1 MANRKKKILTDADI
15 AKMRDIET
23 YEHSDKKRT
32 NNPPVGMAQHDKTSE
47 VIKTYQFDPH
57 LDPTLQWAGKA
68 EGTSFEIPTS
78 SIHIHESIKP
88 HKIIRAVQSI
98 GDDYEDQQ
106 GFS

>member
-47 VIKTYQFDPH
+47 VIKTYQFVG
-57 LDPTLQWAGKA
+57 LYSSRTN
-68 EGTSFEIPTS
+68 GT
-78 SIHIHESIKP
+78 
-88 HKIIRAVQSI
+88 
-98 GDDYEDQQ
+98 
-106 GFS
+106 GFTCI